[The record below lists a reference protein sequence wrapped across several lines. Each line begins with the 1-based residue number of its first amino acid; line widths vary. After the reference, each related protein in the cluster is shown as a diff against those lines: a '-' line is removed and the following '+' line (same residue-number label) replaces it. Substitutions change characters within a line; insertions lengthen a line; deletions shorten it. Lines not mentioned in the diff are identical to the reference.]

1 MKIVI
6 IGNGV
11 AGQTI
16 VEEIRKHNLEYE
28 ITIISKEPYHYYSRI
43 FLPSYLI
50 GEKSLDKLILHSDE
64 WYKNR
69 NIKVKLD
76 KRIDQIDRVNKKVH
90 VLEDN
95 LWLNYDKLIIAAG
108 SNARKLPFGNP
119 DVNGVF
125 TLRNVAD
132 TDTIRNYINDNNVI
146 DVLIMGGGLLGIE
159 LGFHLRELHLN
170 ITICEI
176 ASYLL
181 PRQLDR
187 GTSKLL
193 QKYLE
198 SQNLEI
204 LCDVAVEKILGYE
217 NEKVS
222 GVKLKNGM
230 ERKFDMILQQMGIIP
245 EISLAQKSDIKTE
258 RGIIVNEYLQ
268 TNDPDIYAVG
278 DCVQFNGNIWGII
291 PASRE
296 QSKLA
301 AQHILGLNPE
311 PYKGTF
317 WNTRLKIAGIK
328 LTCLG
333 TPEEDEKEESTLIK
347 SVNEEKYF
355 CRKVRIE
362 NNELKSAIL
371 LGPGK
376 DNYFVKNLG
385 KKVDLDEVKKKVNE
399 Q

>member
-6 IGNGV
+6 IGNGI

-16 VEEIRKHNLEYE
+16 AEEIRKHNSNHE
-28 ITIISKEPYHYYSRI
+28 IAIISKEPYHYYSRI
-43 FLPSYLI
+43 FLPSFLI

-64 WYKNR
+64 WYKKR
-69 NIKVKLD
+69 NIAVKLN
-76 KRIDQIDRVNKKVH
+76 KQIDQIDRVNKKLH
-90 VLEDN
+90 VIEDDT
-95 LWLNYDKLIIAAG
+95 WLNYDKLVIATG

-119 DVNGVF
+119 EVNGVF

-132 TDTIRNYINDNNVI
+132 ADIIRKYIDENNVKK
-146 DVLIMGGGLLGIE
+146 VLIMGGGLLGIE
-159 LGFHLRELHLN
+159 LGFHLRDLQLN

-176 ASYLL
+176 APYLL

-198 SQNLEI
+198 SKNLEI
-204 LCDVAVEKILGYE
+204 LCDVAVEKILGNE
-217 NEKVS
+217 NRKVS

-230 ERKFDMILQQMGIIP
+230 ERKFDLILQQMGIIP
-245 EISLAQKSDIKTE
+245 EISLAQKSKLQTE
-258 RGIIVNEYLQ
+258 RGIVVNEYLQ
-268 TNDPDIYAVG
+268 TSDPDIYAVG
-278 DCVQFNGNIWGII
+278 DCVQFNGKIWGII

-301 AQHILGLNPE
+301 AEHILELNPE
-311 PYKGTF
+311 PYQGTF

-333 TPEEDEKEESTLIK
+333 TPNEDEEKETTLIE
-347 SVNEEKYF
+347 SVNEEKYI
-355 CRKVRIE
+355 CRKVQIE
-362 NNELKSAIL
+362 NNQIKSAIL

-376 DNYFVKNLG
+376 DNFFVKNLG
-385 KKVDLDEVKKKVNE
+385 KKVDLDEVKRKVNE
-399 Q
+399 

>member
-6 IGNGV
+6 IGNGI
-11 AGQTI
+11 AGQT
-16 VEEIRKHNLEYE
+16 VAEEIRKNNSDYE
-28 ITIISKEPYHYYSRI
+28 ITIISKEPYLYYSRI

-50 GEKSLDKLILHSDE
+50 GEKSLDKLILHSGE

-69 NIKVKLD
+69 NIRVKINKL
-76 KRIDQIDRVNKKVH
+76 IDQIDRIKKKIH
-90 VLEDN
+90 ILEDDI
-95 LWLNYDKLIIAAG
+95 WINYDKLVIASG

-119 DVNGVF
+119 NLNGVF

-132 TDTIRNYINDNNVI
+132 ADTIRKYINDNNVKN
-146 DVLIMGGGLLGIE
+146 VLIMGGGLLGIE
-159 LGFHLRELHLN
+159 LGFHLRELQLN

-176 ASYLL
+176 APYLL
-181 PRQLDR
+181 HRQLDR

-198 SQNLEI
+198 SKNLEI
-204 LCDVAVEKILGYE
+204 LCDVAVEKILG
-217 NEKVS
+217 NVKVS

-245 EISLAQKSDIKTE
+245 DISLVQKSDIQTE
-258 RGIIVNEYLQ
+258 KGIIVNEYMQ

-278 DCVQFNGNIWGII
+278 DCIQFNGKIWGII

-301 AQHILGLNPE
+301 AQHILELNPE
-311 PYKGTF
+311 PYQGTF

-333 TPEEDEKEESTLIK
+333 TPEEDEKKESTLIE
-347 SVNEEKYF
+347 SINEEKF
-355 CRKVRIE
+355 LCRKVRIE
-362 NNELKSAIL
+362 DNQIKSAIL

-376 DNYFVKNLG
+376 DNFFVENLG
-385 KKVDLDEVKKKVNE
+385 KKVDMSEVKRKVNE
-399 Q
+399 

>member
-6 IGNGV
+6 IGNGI
-11 AGQTI
+11 AGQT
-16 VEEIRKHNLEYE
+16 VAEEIRKHNSDYE
-28 ITIISKEPYHYYSRI
+28 IVIISKENYHYYSRI

-64 WYKNR
+64 WYKNHD
-69 NIKVKLD
+69 ITVKLNEQ
-76 KRIDQIDRVNKKVH
+76 IDQIDRINKKLH

-95 LWLNYDKLIIAAG
+95 TWINYDKLVIATG

-119 DVNGVF
+119 DLNGVF

-132 TDTIRNYINDNNVI
+132 ADNISKFIKDNSVK

-159 LGFHLRELHLN
+159 LGFHLLKFQLN

-176 ASYLL
+176 APYLL
-181 PRQLDR
+181 HRQLDR

-193 QKYLE
+193 QNYLE
-198 SQNLEI
+198 SNNLEI
-204 LCDVAVEKILGYE
+204 LVGVAVEKILG
-217 NEKVS
+217 NDKAS
-222 GVKLKNGM
+222 GVKFKSGM

-245 EISLAQKSDIKTE
+245 EISLAQKIDIKTE
-258 RGIIVNEYLQ
+258 RGIIINEYLQ

-278 DCVQFNGNIWGII
+278 DCVQFNGNIWGI
-291 PASRE
+291 
-296 QSKLA
+296 
-301 AQHILGLNPE
+301 HILELNPD
-311 PYKGTF
+311 PYQGTF

-333 TPEEDEKEESTLIK
+333 TPEEDENKETTLIQ
-347 SVNEEKYF
+347 SVNEEKYL

-376 DNYFVKNLG
+376 DNFFVKNLG
-385 KKVDLDEVKKKVNE
+385 KKVDLDELKKKVNE
-399 Q
+399 

>member
-6 IGNGV
+6 IGNGI
-11 AGQTI
+11 AGQT
-16 VEEIRKHNLEYE
+16 VAGEIRKHNSDYE
-28 ITIISKEPYHYYSRI
+28 LVIISKEPYHFYSRI

-64 WYKNR
+64 WYKNHD
-69 NIKVKLD
+69 ITVKLN
-76 KRIDQIDRVNKKVH
+76 KQIDQIDRVNKKVH
-90 VLEDN
+90 IFEDDT
-95 LWLNYDKLIIAAG
+95 WLNYDKLVIATG

-132 TDTIRNYINDNNVI
+132 ADNISKFIKDNSVK
-146 DVLIMGGGLLGIE
+146 DVLIVGGGLLGIE
-159 LGFHLRELHLN
+159 LGFHLLKFQLN

-176 ASYLL
+176 APYLL
-181 PRQLDR
+181 HRQLDR

-198 SQNLEI
+198 SNNLEI
-204 LCDVAVEKILGYE
+204 LVGVAVEKILGYD
-217 NEKVS
+217 KAS
-222 GVKLKNGM
+222 GVKFINGM

-245 EISLAQKSDIKTE
+245 EISLAQKNDIETDK
-258 RGIIVNEYLQ
+258 GIIVNEYLQ
-268 TNDPDIYAVG
+268 TNDPNIYAVG
-278 DCVQFNGNIWGII
+278 DCVQFNGKIWGII

-301 AQHILGLNPE
+301 AHHILELNPS
-311 PYKGTF
+311 PYQGTF

-333 TPEEDEKEESTLIK
+333 TPEEDENKETTLIQ
-347 SVNEEKYF
+347 SVNEEKYI

-362 NNELKSAIL
+362 NNEIKSAIL

-376 DNYFVKNLG
+376 DNFYVKNLG

-399 Q
+399 

>member
-6 IGNGV
+6 IGNGI
-11 AGQTI
+11 AGQT
-16 VEEIRKHNLEYE
+16 VAEEIRKHNSDYE
-28 ITIISKEPYHYYSRI
+28 IVIISKEPYRYYSRI

-69 NIKVKLD
+69 NITIKLNML
-76 KRIDQIDRVNKKVH
+76 IDQIDRVNKKLH
-90 VLEDN
+90 VLEEDI
-95 LWLNYDKLIIAAG
+95 WINYDKLVIATG
-108 SNARKLPFGNP
+108 SNARKLPFENP
-119 DVNGVF
+119 DVKGVF
-125 TLRNVAD
+125 TLRNVTDAD
-132 TDTIRNYINDNNVI
+132 IIRNYIKDNNVK

-159 LGFHLRELHLN
+159 LGFHLQKFQLN

-176 ASYLL
+176 APYLL
-181 PRQLDR
+181 HRQIDR

-198 SQNLEI
+198 SNNLEI
-204 LCDVAVEKILGYE
+204 LVGVAVEKILG
-217 NEKVS
+217 NDKAS

-245 EISLAQKSDIKTE
+245 EISLAQKNDIKTGK
-258 RGIIVNEYLQ
+258 GIIVNEYLQ
-268 TNDPDIYAVG
+268 TNDSDIYAVG
-278 DCVQFNGNIWGII
+278 DCVQFNGKIWGII

-301 AQHILGLNPE
+301 AHHILGLNPE

-333 TPEEDEKEESTLIK
+333 TPEEDENKETTLIQ
-347 SVNEEKYF
+347 SVNEEKYL
-355 CRKVRIE
+355 CRKVQIE
-362 NNELKSAIL
+362 NNEIKSAIL

-376 DNYFVKNLG
+376 DNFFVKNLG
-385 KKVDLDEVKKKVNE
+385 KIVDLDEVKRKVNE
-399 Q
+399 

>member
-6 IGNGV
+6 IGNGI

-16 VEEIRKHNLEYE
+16 AEEIRKHNSDYE
-28 ITIISKEPYHYYSRI
+28 IVIISKEPYLYYSRI

-50 GEKSLDKLILHSDE
+50 GEKSLEKLILHSEE
-64 WYKNR
+64 WYTNR
-69 NIKVKLD
+69 NIEVKLYN
-76 KRIDQIDRVNKKVH
+76 KVDQIDRVNKKVH
-90 VLEDN
+90 SFEDDI
-95 LWLNYDKLIIAAG
+95 WINYDKLVIASG

-119 DVNGVF
+119 EVNGVF
-125 TLRNVAD
+125 TLRNVTDAD
-132 TDTIRNYINDNNVI
+132 TIKQYILDNKVK

-176 ASYLL
+176 APYLL
-181 PRQLDR
+181 HRQLDR
-187 GTSKLL
+187 ETSQLL

-198 SQNLEI
+198 SNNLEI
-204 LCDVAVEKILGYE
+204 LCGVAVEKILGDK
-217 NEKVS
+217 NVS

-230 ERKFDMILQQMGIIP
+230 ERKFDIIFQQMGIIP
-245 EISLAQKSDIKTE
+245 EISLAQKSQLQTE

-268 TNDPDIYAVG
+268 TNDPNIYAAG
-278 DCVQFNGNIWGII
+278 DCIQFNGKIWGII

-296 QSKLA
+296 QAKLA
-301 AQHILGLNPE
+301 AQHILELNPE

-333 TPEEDEKEESTLIK
+333 TPEEDKNKDTTLIQ
-347 SVNEEKYF
+347 SVNEEKYL

-362 NNELKSAIL
+362 NNEIKSAIL

-376 DNYFVKNLG
+376 DNFFVKNLG
-385 KKVDLDEVKKKVNE
+385 KKVDLDEVKRKVNE
-399 Q
+399 

>member
-6 IGNGV
+6 IGNGI
-11 AGQTI
+11 AGQT
-16 VEEIRKHNLEYE
+16 VAEEIRKHNSDYE
-28 ITIISKEPYHYYSRI
+28 IVIISKEPYRYYSRI

-69 NIKVKLD
+69 NITIKLNIL
-76 KRIDQIDRVNKKVH
+76 IDQIDRVNKKLH
-90 VLEDN
+90 VLEEDT
-95 LWLNYDKLIIAAG
+95 WINYDKLVIATG

-119 DVNGVF
+119 DVKGVF
-125 TLRNVAD
+125 TLRNVTDAD
-132 TDTIRNYINDNNVI
+132 IIRNYIKDNNI
-146 DVLIMGGGLLGIE
+146 KDVLIMGGGLLGIE
-159 LGFHLRELHLN
+159 LGFHLQKFQLN

-176 ASYLL
+176 APYLL
-181 PRQLDR
+181 HRQLDR

-198 SQNLEI
+198 SNNLEI
-204 LCDVAVEKILGYE
+204 LVGVAVEKILG
-217 NEKVS
+217 NDKAS

-245 EISLAQKSDIKTE
+245 EISLAQKNDIKTGK
-258 RGIIVNEYLQ
+258 GIIVNEYLQ
-268 TNDPDIYAVG
+268 TNDLDIYAVG
-278 DCVQFNGNIWGII
+278 DCVQFNGKIWGII

-301 AQHILGLNPE
+301 AQHILELNPE

-333 TPEEDEKEESTLIK
+333 TPEEDENKEATLIQ
-347 SVNEEKYF
+347 SVNEEKYL

-362 NNELKSAIL
+362 NNEIKSAIL

-376 DNYFVKNLG
+376 DNFFVKNLG
-385 KKVDLDEVKKKVNE
+385 KKVDLDEVKRKVNE
-399 Q
+399 

>member
-6 IGNGV
+6 IGNGI
-11 AGQTI
+11 AGQT
-16 VEEIRKHNLEYE
+16 VAEEIRKRNSEYE
-28 ITIISKEPYHYYSRI
+28 IVIISKEPYHYYSRI

-50 GEKSLDKLILHSDE
+50 EEKSLDKLILHSDD
-64 WYKNR
+64 WYKNH
-69 NIKVKLD
+69 NITVKLNNQ
-76 KRIDQIDRVNKKVH
+76 IDEIDRVNKKLH
-90 VLEDN
+90 VLEDDT
-95 LWLNYDKLIIAAG
+95 WINYDKLVIATG
-108 SNARKLPFGNP
+108 SNARKQPFGNP
-119 DVNGVF
+119 DVDGVF

-132 TDTIRNYINDNNVI
+132 ADNISKYIKDNNVK
-146 DVLIMGGGLLGIE
+146 DVLIIGGGLLGIE
-159 LGFHLRELHLN
+159 LGFHLLELQLN

-176 ASYLL
+176 APYLL
-181 PRQLDR
+181 HRQLDK

-198 SQNLEI
+198 SKNLEI
-204 LCDVAVEKILGYE
+204 LCGVAVEKILGNDE
-217 NEKVS
+217 VS

-245 EISLAQKSDIKTE
+245 EISLVQKIDIRTE
-258 RGIIVNEYLQ
+258 KGIIVNEYLQ

-278 DCVQFNGNIWGII
+278 DCIQFSGKIWGII

-296 QSKLA
+296 QAKLA
-301 AQHILGLNPE
+301 AQHILELNPE

-333 TPEEDEKEESTLIK
+333 TPEEDEEKETNLIQ
-347 SVNEEKYF
+347 SVNEEKYL

-362 NNELKSAIL
+362 NNEIKSAIL

-376 DNYFVKNLG
+376 DNFFVKNLG

>member
-1 MKIVI
+1 MKIII
-6 IGNGV
+6 IGNGI

-16 VEEIRKHNLEYE
+16 AEEIRKHNPDFE
-28 ITIISKEPYHYYSRI
+28 IIIISKEPHHYYSRI

-69 NIKVKLD
+69 NITVKLN
-76 KRIDQIDRVNKKVH
+76 KQIDQIDRVNKKVH
-90 VLEDN
+90 IFEDDT
-95 LWLNYDKLIIAAG
+95 WLNYDKLVIAIG

-119 DVNGVF
+119 DVNGVY

-132 TDTIRNYINDNNVI
+132 AEEIRKYAEENNVK

-159 LGFHLRELHLN
+159 LGFHLRNLQLK

-176 ASYLL
+176 APYLL

-198 SQNLEI
+198 SNNLEI
-204 LCDVAVEKILGYE
+204 LVGVAVEKILG
-217 NEKVS
+217 NDKVS

-258 RGIIVNEYLQ
+258 KGIIVNEYLQ
-268 TNDPDIYAVG
+268 TNDSDIYAVG

-296 QSKLA
+296 QAKLA
-301 AQHILGLNPE
+301 AQHILELNPE

-333 TPEEDEKEESTLIK
+333 TSEEDEKKETTLIEL
-347 SVNEEKYF
+347 VNEEKF
-355 CRKVRIE
+355 LCRKVRIE
-362 NNELKSAIL
+362 NNKIKSAIL

-376 DNYFVKNLG
+376 DNFFVKNLG
-385 KKVDLDEVKKKVNE
+385 KEVDLDKVKKKVNE
-399 Q
+399 

>member
-1 MKIVI
+1 MRIVI
-6 IGNGV
+6 IGNGI

-16 VEEIRKHNLEYE
+16 AEEIRKHNSDFE
-28 ITIISKEPYHYYSRI
+28 IFIISKEPYHYYTRI
-43 FLPSYLI
+43 FLPIYLI
-50 GEKSLDKLILHSDE
+50 GEKSLEKLILHSDE

-69 NIKVKLD
+69 NITVKLN
-76 KRIDQIDRVNKKVH
+76 KQIDQIDRVNKKIH
-90 VLEDN
+90 IREDDT
-95 LWLNYDKLIIAAG
+95 WFNYDKLVIAAG
-108 SNARKLPFGNP
+108 SNARKLPFGNS

-125 TLRNVAD
+125 TLRNIANAD
-132 TDTIRNYINDNNVI
+132 EIRKYIKDNNVK

-159 LGFHLRELHLN
+159 LGFHLRELQLN
-170 ITICEI
+170 IAICEI
-176 ASYLL
+176 APYLL

-198 SQNLEI
+198 SKNLEI
-204 LCDVAVEKILGYE
+204 LCDVAVEKILGNE
-217 NEKVS
+217 NEKIS

-245 EISLAQKSDIKTE
+245 EISLVHKSDIKTE
-258 RGIIVNEYLQ
+258 KGIIVNEYLQ

-278 DCVQFNGNIWGII
+278 DCVQFKGNIWGII

-296 QSKLA
+296 QAKLA
-301 AQHILGLNPE
+301 AQHILELNPE

-333 TPEEDEKEESTLIK
+333 TPEEDEKKETTLIE
-347 SVNEEKYF
+347 SVNEEKYL

-362 NNELKSAIL
+362 NNEIKSAIL

-376 DNYFVKNLG
+376 DNFFLKNLG
-385 KKVDLDEVKKKVNE
+385 KKVDLDEVKRKVNE
-399 Q
+399 